1 MEVSVFDGAA
11 DALPGQLVSQLKAVF
26 KEDAD
31 ADCVALY
38 WKQPLPVTML
48 EVDGVPVQ
56 VIFCVSELALR
67 EQLVQHLSSADAR
80 LVLLWP
86 QERSSLGKDVLARL
100 WHNEPKHIAPWRMLE
115 QLLGVQNIDPRL
127 RIKSYRWLAE
137 QLLSCHDQYRRDI
150 RFGPTLDIERAW
162 QALAMGLL
170 DYREQGLDLQGLL
183 NWSLQTDVPARVA
196 ALSPDVQANLKDW
209 LQPRLGDLSQVVELL
224 VGNGHAGKLV
234 SVGLVCTV
242 LYADENTTEQAVF
255 KARGRFSE
263 RFFNGEHCSDEHLHR
278 FAKEVQLFVAN
289 AAARSENQLNTHFS
303 EAEQELAR
311 LDMLSASIH
320 SDVLPGSYSLRL
332 QAFADALGKT
342 LKAAQAGKLSPLAK
356 EALKSLQQHRLA
368 RLREQQ
374 LQRAHFAV
382 RLCAWLQT
390 PPLENA
396 NLDDLLGRYVS
407 EGGFVDWARSRM
419 WQGDEHEQ
427 LSALYERLLKKV
439 AERREAE
446 NAQIVPHLPA
456 ISGSGSLPSSAWP
469 VEQALE
475 KIVAPLAAQQ
485 PVLLLVLDGM
495 SQAVYR
501 ELQEDLLRQRWVE
514 WQPETTTRAGCLIAA
529 LPSVTKYSR
538 HSLLAGSLSEGNS
551 ATEKKA
557 FQTHENLCKCGAG
570 AQHRPILWH
579 KAELEEPG
587 TAGLSAAVR
596 ESIAETRNKVLA
608 AVVNAVDDQLSSNAQ
623 LAVQWQ
629 VSNIPVLRALLE
641 SARDAGRVIVLCSDH
656 GHVLDHGMLA
666 KNSGDEAERYKPGGA
681 TPAKGEA
688 LVQGTRVLSDGAA
701 VVPYSEQ
708 LRYAN
713 KKMGYHGGASLQELV
728 IPLGVYSASGEKLA
742 LQGWREVGVQTPEW
756 WSTELMVDEFQ
767 EEVAATK
774 AVKAHTKAN
783 STKPKLSDRIEDL
796 FAETEEEP
804 IGVTPESGDWL
815 QALMASPVYTE
826 MKTRAGRVV
835 ISDQQ
840 VSSLLSFLAE
850 RGGQQMFAAVGQAL
864 NIPTMRINGVLAGVQ
879 KLLNVDGYP
888 VLAVDRAS
896 KTVKLDL
903 ASLKTQFEL

>member
-1 MEVSVFDGAA
+1 METSVFDGAA
-11 DALPGQLVSQLKAVF
+11 GTLPRQLVSQLKAVF

-38 WKQPLPVTML
+38 WKQPLPAAEL
-48 EVDGVPVQ
+48 EVDGVSIQ
-56 VIFCVSELALR
+56 LFFCISELALR
-67 EQLVQHLSSADAR
+67 EKLVQHDSSADAR
-80 LVLLWP
+80 LVVLWP

-127 RIKSYRWLAE
+127 RVKSYRWLAE
-137 QLLSCHDQYRRDI
+137 ELLSCHDRYRREI
-150 RFGPTLDIERAW
+150 RFGPVLDIERAW
-162 QALAMGLL
+162 QALGMGLL
-170 DYREQGLDLQGLL
+170 DYREHGLDLQGLL
-183 NWSLQTDVPARVA
+183 KWSLQSNTPTRVA

-209 LQPRLGDLSQVVELL
+209 LQPRLSVLSQVVELL
-224 VGNGHAGKLV
+224 LSNGHGGRLV

-242 LYADENTTEQAVF
+242 LYADENATEQNVF

-263 RFFNGEHCSDEHLHR
+263 RFFNGEHCSDGILRR
-278 FAKEVQLFVAN
+278 FSNEVQLFVTH
-289 AAARSENQLNTHFS
+289 AAARADNSLDIYFS

-311 LDMLSASIH
+311 LDMLSASIQ
-320 SDVLPGSYSLRL
+320 SDVLPGSYALRL
-332 QAFADALGKT
+332 QAFAEALGKT
-342 LKAAQAGKLSPLAK
+342 LKAAGANKFSPLAQ
-356 EALKSLQQHRLA
+356 EALESLQTHRLA

-374 LQRAHFAV
+374 LQRARFAV

-390 PPLENA
+390 PQLENA
-396 NLDDLLGRYVS
+396 SLDVLIAGYVS
-407 EGGFVDWARSRM
+407 EGGYVDWARSRM

-427 LSALYERLLKKV
+427 LSALYERLLK
-439 AERREAE
+439 
-446 NAQIVPHLPA
+446 
-456 ISGSGSLPSSAWP
+456 
-469 VEQALE
+469 
-475 KIVAPLAAQQ
+475 
-485 PVLLLVLDGM
+485 

-501 ELQEDLLRQRWVE
+501 ELQEDLLRQRWIE
-514 WQPETTTRAGCLIAA
+514 WQPVTNTRAACLIAA

-538 HSLLAGSLSEGNS
+538 HSLLTGHLSEGNS
-551 ATEKKA
+551 TTEKKA
-557 FQTHENLCKCGAG
+557 FQVHESLRKCGG

-587 TAGLSAAVR
+587 TAGLSASVR

-629 VSNIPVLRALLE
+629 ISNIPVLRVLLE
-641 SARDAGRVIVLCSDH
+641 SARDAGRLIILCSDH
-656 GHVLDHGMLA
+656 GHVLDQGILV
-666 KNSGDEAERYKPGGA
+666 KNSGDEAERYKPSGT

-688 LVQGTRVLSDGAA
+688 LVQGRRVLSDGAV

-742 LQGWREVGVQTPEW
+742 LQGWKEVGVQTPDW
-756 WSTELMVDEFQ
+756 WSTETINDEDQ
-767 EEVAATK
+767 DVAARPR
-774 AVKAHTKAN
+774 AVDNPAKSKKV
-783 STKPKLSDRIEDL
+783 KPKLGDRIDDM
-796 FAETEEEP
+796 FAEAEEEP
-804 IGVTPESGDWL
+804 IDKKSENPDWL
-815 QALMASPVYTE
+815 MSLMISPVYSE

-850 RGGQQMFAAVGQAL
+850 HGCQQMFAAVGQAL
-864 NIPTMRINGVLAGVQ
+864 DIPTMRITGVLAGIQ

-903 ASLKTQFEL
+903 VSLKTQFEL

>member
-1 MEVSVFDGAA
+1 MKERAFEGAA
-11 DALPGQLVSQLKAVF
+11 DALPGQLLSQLKAVF

-38 WKQPLPVTML
+38 WQQPLPTTTL

-56 VIFCVSELALR
+56 VVFCASELALR
-67 EQLVQHLSSADAR
+67 EQLVLHVLPADRR
-80 LVLLWP
+80 LLLLWP
-86 QERSSLGKDVLARL
+86 QDRRSLGKDVLARL

-115 QLLGVQNIDPRL
+115 QLLGVQDIDPRL
-127 RIKSYRWLAE
+127 RVKSYRWLAE
-137 QLLSCHDQYRRDI
+137 QLLNCHDHYRREI

-170 DYREQGLDLQGLL
+170 DYREPGLDMQGLL
-183 NWSLQTDVPARVA
+183 SWSLQPEVPGRVA
-196 ALSPDVQANLKDW
+196 ALSPDVQASLQDW
-209 LQPRLGDLSQVVELL
+209 LQPRLGDLSPVVELL
-224 VGNGHAGKLV
+224 LSNGHAGKLV
-234 SVGLVCTV
+234 VVGLVCAV
-242 LYADENTTEQAVF
+242 LYSDDEATEQAVF

-263 RFFNGEHCSDEHLHR
+263 RFFNGEHCSDAQLHR
-278 FAKEVQLFVAN
+278 FAVEVQRFVSS
-289 AAARSENQLNTHFS
+289 AAERPQTQFDAHFS

-311 LDMLSASIH
+311 LDMLSASLH
-320 SDVLPGSYSLRL
+320 SDLLPGSYALRL
-332 QAFADALGKT
+332 QAFAVALTKT
-342 LKAAQAGKLSPLAK
+342 LTAAQAGKYSPLAQ
-356 EALKSLQQHRLA
+356 EALTSLQQHRLA

-374 LQRAHFAV
+374 LQRAQYAV
-382 RLCAWLQT
+382 RLCGWLQT
-390 PPLENA
+390 PELENA
-396 NLDDLLGRYVS
+396 NLDDLLGTYVS
-407 EGGFVDWARSRM
+407 QGGFVDWARSRM

-427 LSALYERLLKKV
+427 LSALYQRLLKRV

-456 ISGSGSLPSSAWP
+456 ISGAGSLPPGVWP
-469 VEQALE
+469 VERALE
-475 KIVAPLAAQQ
+475 QIVAPLATQQ
-485 PVLLLVLDGM
+485 PLLLLVLDGM

-501 ELQEDLLRQRWVE
+501 ELQEDLLRLRWVE
-514 WQPETTTRAGCLIAA
+514 WQPETMTRAGCLLAA

-538 HSLLAGSLSEGNS
+538 HSLLTGSLSEGNS

-557 FQTHENLCKCGAG
+557 FETHEGLCKCGG
-570 AQHRPILWH
+570 GTQHRPKLWH
-579 KAELEEPG
+579 KAELQDPG
-587 TAGLSAAVR
+587 AVGLSAAVR
-596 ESIAETRNKVLA
+596 EQIAETRNKVVA

-641 SARDAGRVIVLCSDH
+641 SARDSGRVLVLCSDH
-656 GHVLDHGMLA
+656 GHVLDQGMLA
-666 KNSGDEAERYKPGGA
+666 KSSGDEAERYKPGGA
-681 TPAKGEA
+681 PPAEGEA
-688 LVQGTRVLSDGAA
+688 LVQGTRVLSGGAA

-728 IPLGVYSASGEKLA
+728 IPLGVYGAAGEKFA
-742 LQGWREVGVQTPEW
+742 LQGWREVSVQTPEW
-756 WSTELMVDEFQ
+756 WSTERMVDELVKV
-767 EEVAATK
+767 VATPPAIT
-774 AVKAHTKAN
+774 TKAN
-783 STKPKLSDRIEDL
+783 SAKTKISDRIEDM
-796 FAETEEEP
+796 FAETEVEP
-804 IGVTPESGDWL
+804 IALTPDHADWL
-815 QALMASPVYTE
+815 QALMASPVYSE

-850 RGGQQMFAAVGQAL
+850 RGGQQMFAAVGQSL
-864 NIPTMRINGVLAGVQ
+864 NIPTMRTNGVLAGVQ

-888 VLAVDRAS
+888 VLSVDRAS